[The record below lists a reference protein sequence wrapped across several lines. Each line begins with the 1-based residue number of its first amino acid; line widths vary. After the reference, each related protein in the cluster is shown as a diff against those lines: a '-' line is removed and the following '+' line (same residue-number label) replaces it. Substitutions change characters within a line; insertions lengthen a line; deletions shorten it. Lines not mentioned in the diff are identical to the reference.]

1 MARLLP
7 APGCCAGHLTL
18 DGIALAISVS
28 GVPTDTWSI
37 MNTAQTRFPV
47 FVVVL
52 ASVGA
57 ARPPYEDAFT
67 AFNRGDYATAIPI
80 YRMLADHGD
89 PYRLRALGIRYD
101 MGRGVPR
108 VPQDYVEAM
117 TWYRRTTDQ
126 GDALA
131 QNNLG
136 LGEACC
142 RPNVAQSCRCL
153 CVGQGRSRPCGSQPP
168 TC

>member
-7 APGCCAGHLTL
+7 APGCCAGHLAL
-18 DGIALAISVS
+18 DGIALAISAS

-37 MNTAQTRFPV
+37 MNAAQTRFPV

-67 AFNRGDYATAIPI
+67 AFNRGDYATATPI
-80 YRMLADHGD
+80 YRMLADYGD
-89 PYRLRALGIRYD
+89 PY
-101 MGRGVPR
+101 P
-108 VPQDYVEAM
+108 PQDYVEAM

-126 GDALA
+126 GD
-131 QNNLG
+131 
-136 LGEACC
+136 
-142 RPNVAQSCRCL
+142 VAQK
-153 CVGQGRSRPCGSQPP
+153 
-168 TC
+168 

>member
-7 APGCCAGHLTL
+7 APSCCAGHLTL
-18 DGIALAISVS
+18 DGIALAISAS

-67 AFNRGDYATAIPI
+67 AFNRGDYATATPI

-89 PYRLRALGIRYD
+89 PYPFCAPLASG
-101 MGRGVPR
+101 
-108 VPQDYVEAM
+108 M
-117 TWYRRTTDQ
+117 TWAEVCRVCRRIT
-126 GDALA
+126 
-131 QNNLG
+131 
-136 LGEACC
+136 
-142 RPNVAQSCRCL
+142 
-153 CVGQGRSRPCGSQPP
+153 SRR
-168 TC
+168 